1 MESCNFTSK
10 KNYFIRRKGTPAPAV
25 AVAQFQD
32 HVNRAVDNAS
42 TLLCNSLDTVR
53 PLKMLTN
60 GYWKLAFESLADKGR
75 FLACDKNLG
84 VRFVSKEYYAKL
96 ADIERRNYEHNF
108 HGITSASII
117 KNMLSMAGVIA
128 TVVHI
133 SAIAPN
139 HLEKKTRFNRESDH
153 DIAKRVI
160 RSQLAVFIRESISLP
175 FATYKLPFLRMTL
188 KVHKPL
194 KNGLIPTR
202 PIIPTCGLPN
212 FAYGQ
217 WLGKFLAKMA
227 RQIPWNLECTKD
239 FQSWLAQ
246 PLRSKNVTTFD
257 FSNLYGSE
265 PVRQTLCLF
274 ASAIEEMPWKFE
286 DKDDALIFES
296 LRKIVAVPP
305 DLGFE
310 ELIGSKTSIL
320 MLLLTEQIR
329 CTIAELD
336 LGDETIIVATDSF
349 LAMGCPPVAP
359 LSIISLGYL
368 EFKAFGFDR
377 CTAGMKRYIDDI
389 ALDTDIISELE
400 LRSIYPDYLT
410 LNGAGNEH
418 FLDVSFKWSHS
429 NFETWPYIKEFATIP
444 LSYLSAHPYHTIRAA
459 AKNELNRLMSLT
471 SMNACKS
478 AWAEYWFNKYTL
490 ARYPKGVLK
499 CILQEVINGTAHIR
513 EKSTRGINH
522 VETWRGVK
530 TCFSHDATLYTKRKI
545 SSAWKV
551 DNSLLSIAL
560 KAHKSAT
567 KLPLVPHIP
576 RGPRGSHY

>member
-1 MESCNFTSK
+1 
-10 KNYFIRRKGTPAPAV
+10 
-25 AVAQFQD
+25 
-32 HVNRAVDNAS
+32 
-42 TLLCNSLDTVR
+42 
-53 PLKMLTN
+53 
-60 GYWKLAFESLADKGR
+60 
-75 FLACDKNLG
+75 
-84 VRFVSKEYYAKL
+84 
-96 ADIERRNYEHNF
+96 
-108 HGITSASII
+108 
-117 KNMLSMAGVIA
+117 MAGVIA
-128 TVVHI
+128 TVIHI

-160 RSQLAVFIRESISLP
+160 RSQLAVFIRESITLP
-175 FATYKLPFLRMTL
+175 FATYKLPLLRMTL

-400 LRSIYPDYLT
+400 LRSIYPDYLI

-459 AKNELNRLMSLT
+459 AKNELNRLMSLN

-490 ARYPKGVLK
+490 ARYPNGVLK

>member
-10 KNYFIRRKGTPAPAV
+10 KNYFIRRKGTPAPDVAV
-25 AVAQFQD
+25 AVFKDQI
-32 HVNRAVDNAS
+32 NKAVDNAA
-42 TLLCNSLDTVR
+42 TFMCNSLDTVQ

-60 GYWKLAFESLADKGR
+60 GYWKIAFESLADEGR

-84 VRFVSKEYYAKL
+84 VRFVSKQYYARL
-96 ADIERRNYEHNF
+96 ADVEKRNYEHNF
-108 HGITSASII
+108 HGITSDSII
-117 KNMLSMAGVIA
+117 KNMVSLAGFIHTA
-128 TVVHI
+128 IYI
-133 SAIAPN
+133 SSLAPN

-153 DIAKRVI
+153 DIAKRVV

-175 FATYKLPFLRMTL
+175 FASYKLPLLRMTL

-239 FQSWLAQ
+239 FQTWLAQ
-246 PLRSKNVTTFD
+246 PRRSKNVTTFD

-265 PVRQTLCLF
+265 PVKQTLFLF
-274 ASAIEEMPWKFE
+274 ACAVEEMPWKFA
-286 DKDDALIFES
+286 DNDDALIFES
-296 LRKIVAVPP
+296 LRKIVDVPP
-305 DLGFE
+305 NLGFE
-310 ELIGSKTSIL
+310 ELIGAKSSIL
-320 MLLLTEQIR
+320 LLLLTEQVR

-368 EFKAFGFDR
+368 EWKAFGFDR

-389 ALDTDIISELE
+389 ALDTDIITEQE
-400 LRSIYPDYLT
+400 LRSIYPPYLT

-418 FLDVSFKWSHS
+418 FLDVSFQWSHS

-459 AKNELNRLMSLT
+459 AKNELNRLMSLN
-471 SMNACKS
+471 SMSANKS

-490 ARYPKGVLK
+490 ARYPKDVLR
-499 CILQEVINGTAHIR
+499 CILQEVINGTTHIR
-513 EKSTRGINH
+513 EKTARGINH

-530 TCFSHDATLYTKRKI
+530 TAFAHDATLATKHRI

-567 KLPLVPHIP
+567 RSPLVPHIP
-576 RGPRGSHY
+576 RGPRGSPF

>member
-128 TVVHI
+128 TVIHI

-175 FATYKLPFLRMTL
+175 FATYKLPLLRMTL